1 MIPGAESTVRE
12 WRGDAKRPGETWVID
27 RESGAA
33 RVAMRGQALAA
44 CICNGSGREIPD
56 LLQQEENNRAQHHE
70 CNDFHGDPP
79 SCAGVARRE
88 GWAGIVAVRLLRRGF
103 ATNVAIACDE
113 SRSHEV
119 ITKTSY
125 P

>member
-1 MIPGAESTVRE
+1 MGRYAWPGSHR
-12 WRGDAKRPGETWVID
+12 
-27 RESGAA
+27 
-33 RVAMRGQALAA
+33 LHL
-44 CICNGSGREIPD
+44 NGSGREIPD
-56 LLQQEENNRAQHHE
+56 LLQQEESNRAQHHE

-79 SCAGVARRE
+79 RCAGLARRE
-88 GWAGIVAVRLLRRGF
+88 GWAGIVAVRLLQRGF
-103 ATNVAIACDE
+103 AMNVANACDE